1 MNDKKR
7 IAALVVGSVMVGG
20 AVLGFAK
27 SNPDAHDDGHGK
39 AAAPAKAPA
48 STKPAASTPTATPAT
63 APAHGAP
70 TAPKTPTAT
79 PTTKPT
85 TTPTSGAAKNNNT
98 VATRPA
104 PKAQEPTT
112 PATTE
117 AAVSSDEALQMLM
130 DGNARWVSGT
140 PQNPNVD
147 PARRQDVSDKGQKPF
162 AIVYT
167 CADSRLPV
175 ERVFD
180 RGVGDVFVSRIAGN
194 VIAEHEAGTIE
205 YAIDHLNA
213 PLLVVMGHTKCG
225 AVKAAIAGNSVTP
238 SIDTILNEIKP
249 AVERA
254 KSQNPDAP
262 EDQLLTAAVRE
273 NVWQS
278 VYDLLKSS
286 QVVREHVAQG
296 KVKVVGAV
304 CDIATGK
311 VTFMGEHPWQSQLV
325 DAFNQTEGKEAENKE
340 GAHAEAEEHH

>member
-27 SNPDAHDDGHGK
+27 SGPDAHDDGHGK
-39 AAAPAKAPA
+39 PVTPAKAPA
-48 STKPAASTPTATPAT
+48 PAKPAAATPVVT
-63 APAHGAP
+63 APTHG
-70 TAPKTPTAT
+70 TTNAPKTPTPT
-79 PTTKPT
+79 P
-85 TTPTSGAAKNNNT
+85 AAKPAPTPIPASAKNT
-98 VATRPA
+98 NSVATRPT
-104 PKAQEPTT
+104 PKAQEPST

-117 AAVSSDEALQMLM
+117 ASVSSDEALQMLM

-194 VIAEHEAGTIE
+194 VVAEHEAGTIE
-205 YAIDHLNA
+205 YAVEHLNS

-238 SIDTILNEIKP
+238 NIDTLLNEIKP

-254 KSQNPDAP
+254 KSQNPDASD
-262 EDQLLTAAVRE
+262 EQLLTAAVRE

-325 DAFNQTEGKEAENKE
+325 DAFNQTEGKAAAQADSDDN
-340 GAHAEAEEHH
+340 H

>member
-1 MNDKKR
+1 MMTDKKR

-20 AVLGFAK
+20 AVLGWAK
-27 SNPDAHDDGHGK
+27 GNPDAHDDGHGK
-39 AAAPAKAPA
+39 TATAPAKPATPSKTPAVVPTTPAKAPA
-48 STKPAASTPTATPAT
+48 AKPAPA
-63 APAHGAP
+63 P
-70 TAPKTPTAT
+70 
-79 PTTKPT
+79 
-85 TTPTSGAAKNNNT
+85 SKNNNT
-98 VATRPA
+98 VATRPSTPPA
-104 PKAQEPTT
+104 KTQEPA
-112 PATTE
+112 PATTSTE
-117 AAVSSDEALQMLM
+117 LALSSDDALQMLI
-130 DGNARWVSGT
+130 DGNARWVGGT
-140 PQNPNVD
+140 PQNPNAEL
-147 PARRQDVSDKGQKPF
+147 ARRQDVSDKGQKPF

-205 YAIDHLNA
+205 YGVEHLNA

-225 AVKAAIAGNSVTP
+225 AVKAALAGNSVTP
-238 SIDTILNEIKP
+238 NIDSLLNEIKP

-254 KSQNPDAP
+254 RSQNPDAS
-262 EDQLLTAAVRE
+262 EDQLLTTAIRE

-325 DAFNQTEGKEAENKE
+325 EAFNQTESKEA
-340 GAHAEAEEHH
+340 AHPEAEENH

>member
-1 MNDKKR
+1 MTDKKR
-7 IAALVVGSVMVGG
+7 IAGMVIGSVMVGG
-20 AVLGFAK
+20 AMLGWAK
-27 SNPDAHDDGHGK
+27 SNPDAHDAGHTATAAPAPAK
-39 AAAPAKAPA
+39 SAPAKTPATTSAAAPAKSPAAPAKAAPA
-48 STKPAASTPTATPAT
+48 SA
-63 APAHGAP
+63 
-70 TAPKTPTAT
+70 KTT
-79 PTTKPT
+79 
-85 TTPTSGAAKNNNT
+85 NT
-98 VATRPA
+98 VTTHPA
-104 PKAQEPTT
+104 NNAGKTQETT
-112 PATTE
+112 GSSAPE

-140 PQNPNVD
+140 PQNPNID
-147 PARRQDVSDKGQKPF
+147 SSRRQDQSDKGQKPF

-194 VIAEHEAGTIE
+194 VVAEHEAGTIE
-205 YAIDHLNA
+205 YAVEHLNA

-225 AVKAAIAGNSVTP
+225 AVKAALAGSSVTP
-238 SIDTILNEIKP
+238 NIDSILKEIQP
-249 AVERA
+249 AVDRA
-254 KSQNPDAP
+254 KSQNPDAT

-296 KVKVVGAV
+296 KVKVIGAV

-325 DAFNQTEGKEAENKE
+325 EAFNQTESKEAAHPE
-340 GAHAEAEEHH
+340 GEEGH

>member
-1 MNDKKR
+1 MMTDKKR

-20 AVLGFAK
+20 AVLGWAK
-27 SNPDAHDDGHGK
+27 GNPDAHDDGHGK
-39 AAAPAKAPA
+39 TATAPAKPATPSKTPAVVPTTPAKAPA
-48 STKPAASTPTATPAT
+48 AKPAPA
-63 APAHGAP
+63 P
-70 TAPKTPTAT
+70 
-79 PTTKPT
+79 
-85 TTPTSGAAKNNNT
+85 SKNNNT
-98 VATRPA
+98 VATRPSTPPA
-104 PKAQEPTT
+104 KTQESA
-112 PATTE
+112 PATTSTE
-117 AAVSSDEALQMLM
+117 LALSSDDALQMLI
-130 DGNARWVSGT
+130 DGNARWVGGT
-140 PQNPNVD
+140 PQNPNAEL
-147 PARRQDVSDKGQKPF
+147 ARRQDVSDKGQKPF

-205 YAIDHLNA
+205 YGVEHLNA

-225 AVKAAIAGNSVTP
+225 AVKAALAGNSVTP
-238 SIDTILNEIKP
+238 NIDSLLNEIKP

-254 KSQNPDAP
+254 RSQNPDAS
-262 EDQLLTAAVRE
+262 EDQLLTTAIRE

-325 DAFNQTEGKEAENKE
+325 EAFNQTESKEA
-340 GAHAEAEEHH
+340 AHPEAEENH

>member
-20 AVLGFAK
+20 AVLGWAK
-27 SNPDAHDDGHGK
+27 NNPDAHDDGHGK
-39 AAAPAKAPA
+39 AATAPTPNKPATPAKAPA
-48 STKPAASTPTATPAT
+48 AATTPAPMKAPAPAAKPTPTP
-63 APAHGAP
+63 
-70 TAPKTPTAT
+70 
-79 PTTKPT
+79 
-85 TTPTSGAAKNNNT
+85 AKNTNT
-98 VATRPA
+98 ITTRPN
-104 PKAQEPTT
+104 T
-112 PATTE
+112 PATTKSQE
-117 AAVSSDEALQMLM
+117 PATATTNPDATVSSDEALQMLM

-205 YAIDHLNA
+205 YAVDHLNA

-325 DAFNQTEGKEAENKE
+325 DAFNQTEGKEAESKE

>member
-20 AVLGFAK
+20 AMLGFAK
-27 SNPDAHDDGHGK
+27 TAPDAHDDPHAKPTK
-39 AAAPAKAPA
+39 AAAPAK
-48 STKPAASTPTATPAT
+48 
-63 APAHGAP
+63 P
-70 TAPKTPTAT
+70 TAPSLPTSTPPKTPA
-79 PTTKPT
+79 
-85 TTPTSGAAKNNNT
+85 
-98 VATRPA
+98 PA
-104 PKAQEPTT
+104 PKPAPTVSKNPAPAARPSPSPTKTQENAN
-112 PATTE
+112 PAPSADAEVT
-117 AAVSSDEALQMLM
+117 SDDALQMLM

-147 PARRQDVSDKGQKPF
+147 PARRQDLSDKGQKPF

-194 VIAEHEAGTIE
+194 VVAEHEAGTIE
-205 YAIDHLNA
+205 YAVEHLNA

-225 AVKAAIAGNSVTP
+225 AVKAALAGGSVTP
-238 SIDTILNEIKP
+238 NIDTLLNEIKP
-249 AVERA
+249 AVDRA
-254 KSQNPDAP
+254 RTQNPDASD
-262 EDQLLTAAVRE
+262 DQLLAAAIRE
-273 NVWQS
+273 NVWQG

-286 QVVREHVAQG
+286 NVIREHVAQG

-311 VTFMGEHPWQSQLV
+311 VTFMGEHPWQTQLV
-325 DAFNQTEGKEAENKE
+325 EAFTQSERKEA
-340 GAHAEAEEHH
+340 AHSDPDDNR